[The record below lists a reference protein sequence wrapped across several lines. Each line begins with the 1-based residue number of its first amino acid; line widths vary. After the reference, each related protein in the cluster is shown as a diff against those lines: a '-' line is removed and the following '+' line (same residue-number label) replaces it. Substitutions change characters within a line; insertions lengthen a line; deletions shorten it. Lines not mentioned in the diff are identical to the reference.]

1 LARSSARRAPGATL
15 LAISLALL
23 FSRGAAAI
31 SIIEPPARDKI
42 ERTANDAFWKR
53 DYTSAKNSV
62 ETLLQDKTLPA
73 AYRARCLVNL
83 SICEAQLDDW
93 TQARKDA
100 AAAAKLA
107 DSGSLTAADADMI
120 EARCL
125 LLADKVEPSKMLY
138 KKAIAALTAIQ
149 GPWST
154 DLAPFYEGL
163 AGCYM
168 HEKDY
173 KNAEITYK
181 KVAQLDLLK
190 YGPDDTH
197 FAWSLLSLGSAAKHL
212 NNEQLNSELYKKVF
226 WNFRHQNELRIIEE
240 NKDLPEQ
247 DKMIATLRQHLYGN
261 KGAYNNREVGLTII
275 KDGIPADVYSKPIV
289 REKTFTNWFK
299 ERVGRERAPG
309 LAFFDPTK
317 PLKGIIVTVHGL
329 GLHGG
334 AFAPF
339 AERVQHEG
347 YGIVSFDVRGFG
359 SYRNDEVYQQ
369 LNLQASVRDI
379 SGVLS
384 SLRADYDNCP
394 LILLG
399 ESMGGAIV
407 LRVAAEH
414 PELVDAVISS
424 VPSGS
429 RYKGRKTAF
438 KVGFNF
444 LKHRHAQFDIGSS
457 IVSQAT
463 DNADLRDMW
472 EGDPNVRLKLSP
484 AELLNFQKFMGE
496 NVKAVT
502 SITKTPVIIYQG
514 YSDNLVKPMGTLA
527 IYQAIP
533 NKDKDMIFLGRA
545 EHLIF
550 EEGQTDPIVLHNV
563 VEWMNRHLPQKGK

>member
-1 LARSSARRAPGATL
+1 MADFRASGATFLAVALTL
-15 LAISLALL
+15 LTDHATV
-23 FSRGAAAI
+23 AI
-31 SIIEPPARDKI
+31 SIIEPPPRIKI
-42 ERTANDAFWKR
+42 ESTANEAFWKR
-53 DYTSAKNSV
+53 DYNSAKNSV
-62 ETLLQDKTLPA
+62 EVLLQDKSLPA

-100 AAAAKLA
+100 AEAAKLA
-107 DSGSLTAADADMI
+107 DSGSLTAADAAMI

-125 LLADKVEPSKMLY
+125 LLADKVEQAKTMY
-138 KKAIAALTAIQ
+138 EKAISTIVRLQ

-163 AGCYM
+163 AGCFVY
-168 HEKDY
+168 EKNY
-173 KNAEITYK
+173 SKAETAYQ

-197 FAWSLLSLGSAAKHL
+197 FAWSLLSLGSVAKDL
-212 NNEQLNSELYKKVF
+212 KNEQLNIELYKKVF
-226 WNFRHQNELRIIEE
+226 WNFRHQNELRIIDEY
-240 NKDLPEQ
+240 KDLPDQ
-247 DKMIATLRQHLYGN
+247 DKLIATLRQHLYGN
-261 KGAYNNREVGLTII
+261 KGAYNDREVGLSII
-275 KDGIPADVYSKPIV
+275 KEGIPADAYNKPIV
-289 REKTFTNWFK
+289 REKTFDNWFK

-369 LNLQASVRDI
+369 LNLQASVKDI
-379 SGVLS
+379 SRVLS

-438 KVGFNF
+438 RVGFNF
-444 LKHRHAQFDIGSS
+444 LKHRHRQFDIGSS

-496 NVKAVT
+496 NVKAAAN
-502 SITKTPVIIYQG
+502 ITKTPVIIYQG

-563 VEWMNRHLPQKGK
+563 VEWMNRHLPPKGK